1 MKLGNVGVSD
11 KKNIVQL
18 SREVGWDY
26 CEEDVEEVLKSGRMV
41 GHRLDS
47 GEVISSAALF
57 PYGEELA
64 TLGVVIVN
72 PAYKG
77 RGLGRELAEAVLAS
91 KGERSILLVAT
102 REGKPLYEKM
112 GFRET
117 GMITK
122 YIASTFHPAQ
132 IQHELFLAP
141 MTYEDIEE
149 VAKLDTQAFRGDR
162 IEMLR
167 ARYER
172 SISAVVL
179 RDSLGRMIGY
189 GMCVQGSVHRV
200 AGPVVA
206 PTAYEAAGILQ
217 ELLRMGEGSVRL
229 DTSTDDDAFHSYLEG
244 FGFEEDS
251 HSPIMVLGE
260 DVLAAR
266 NGMLFALASQALG

>member
-1 MKLGNVGVSD
+1 MKLGNVGVFD

-26 CEEDVEEVLKSGRMV
+26 SEEDVEEVFKSGRMV
-41 GHRLDS
+41 GHRLES

-77 RGLGRELAEAVLAS
+77 KGLGRELVESVLAS
-91 KGERSILLVAT
+91 KDERSILLVAT

-112 GFRET
+112 GFKVT

-122 YIASTFHPAQ
+122 YIASAFHPPQ
-132 IQHELFLAP
+132 NQPEFLLSP
-141 MTYEDIEE
+141 MTGEDIEK
-149 VAKLDTQAFRGDR
+149 VASLDAQAFRGDR

-172 SISAVVL
+172 SISSLVL
-179 RDSLGRMIGY
+179 RDSLGKMIGY

-200 AGPVVA
+200 AGPIVA

-229 DTSTDDDAFHSYLEG
+229 DTSTDDIAFHSYLEG

-251 HSPIMVLGE
+251 RSPIMVQGE
-260 DVLAAR
+260 DVLDSR
-266 NGMLFALASQALG
+266 NGMLFSLASQALG

>member
-1 MKLGNVGVSD
+1 MKLGHVGVSD

-26 CEEDVEEVLKSGRMV
+26 SEEDVEEVLKSGRMV

-64 TLGVVIVN
+64 TLGVVIVS

-77 RGLGRELAEAVLAS
+77 RGLGRELVESILAS

-102 REGKPLYEKM
+102 KEGKPLYEKM
-112 GFRET
+112 GFKET

-122 YIASTFHPAQ
+122 YIAPTFHPAQ
-132 IQHELFLAP
+132 DQPDFFLSA
-141 MTYEDIEE
+141 MTRVEVEE
-149 VAKLDTQAFRGDR
+149 VAKLDAQAFRGDR
-162 IEMLR
+162 SVMLR

-179 RDSLGRMIGY
+179 RDAHGKMIGY

-229 DTSTDDDAFHSYLEG
+229 DTSTDDEVLHSYLEE
-244 FGFEEDS
+244 FGFVEDS
-251 HSPIMVLGE
+251 RSPIMVLGE
-260 DVLAAR
+260 DVLATR

>member
-11 KKNIVQL
+11 KENIVQL

-57 PYGEELA
+57 PYGDELA
-64 TLGVVIVN
+64 ALGVVIVN

-77 RGLGRELAEAVLAS
+77 RGLGRELVESVLAS

-102 REGKPLYEKM
+102 KEGKPLYEKM
-112 GFRET
+112 GFKET

-122 YIASTFHPAQ
+122 YIASPFHPEQ
-132 IQHELFLAP
+132 MQHELFLAP
-141 MTYEDIEE
+141 MTYKDIEE
-149 VAKLDTQAFRGDR
+149 VAKLDAQAFRGDR

-172 SISAVVL
+172 SISSLVL
-179 RDSLGRMIGY
+179 RDSLGKMIGY

-229 DTSTDDDAFHSYLEG
+229 DTPTENEAFHSYLEG
-244 FGFEEDS
+244 FGFVEDS
-251 HSPIMVLGE
+251 RSPIMVQGE
-260 DVLAAR
+260 DDLHGR
-266 NGMLFALASQALG
+266 NGMLFTLASQALG